1 MTKSMNW
8 QLVIVIVIVAAAVIY
23 AVVRVA
29 RRVRH
34 ARQGV
39 VDCGCG
45 CGMDCP
51 NCTQACK
58 KREQP

>member
-1 MTKSMNW
+1 MNW

-23 AVVRVA
+23 AVVRVT

-34 ARQGV
+34 ARRGI

-45 CGMDCP
+45 FGMDCP
-51 NCTQACK
+51 SCSQACK
-58 KREQP
+58 KREQL